1 MAQEDQA
8 AMIKSIFALQERRVA
23 VYKKLEQ
30 GHEEYLTKSPNYD
43 FPTYR
48 QVVHECTE
56 EFAQVS
62 QEIIDIEKKFTELDK
77 TEVAGYIR
85 KIQELEKEK
94 LDITAAFQLSKQKV
108 LDEPHCSE
116 HEEEKTQ
123 LKQKLNSLISSI
135 AENLENLKYEME
147 GL

>member
-1 MAQEDQA
+1 
-8 AMIKSIFALQERRVA
+8 MIKSIFALQERRVA

-62 QEIIDIEKKFTELDK
+62 QKIIDIEKKFTELDK
-77 TEVAGYIR
+77 TEVAG
-85 KIQELEKEK
+85 
-94 LDITAAFQLSKQKV
+94 T
-108 LDEPHCSE
+108 SE
-116 HEEEKTQ
+116 RFK
-123 LKQKLNSLISSI
+123 N
-135 AENLENLKYEME
+135 
-147 GL
+147 